1 MKPVILTILSS
12 VKDFGEIT
20 LALLGVIAGA
30 VWFVF
35 KKIVEYIQL
44 KNDIKD
50 IQTKLDLLL
59 SKQGAIILDI
69 ELIKHDM
76 TYLGHKQIRRKQKAD
91 EKENQQ

>member
-1 MKPVILTILSS
+1 MDKI
-12 VKDFGEIT
+12 KDYCEIT

-50 IQTKLDLLL
+50 IQAKLDLLL
-59 SKQGAIILDI
+59 SKQGTIILDI

-76 TYLGHKQIRRKQKAD
+76 THLGHKQIRRKQKAD

>member
-1 MKPVILTILSS
+1 MDKI
-12 VKDFGEIT
+12 KDFGEIT

-50 IQTKLDLLL
+50 IQAKLDLLL
-59 SKQGAIILDI
+59 SKQGTIIWDI

-76 TYLGHKQIRRKQKAD
+76 THLGHKQIRRKQKAY
-91 EKENQQ
+91 EKEDQQ

>member
-1 MKPVILTILSS
+1 MDKI
-12 VKDFGEIT
+12 KDYGEIT

-59 SKQGAIILDI
+59 SKQGTIILDI

-76 TYLGHKQIRRKQKAD
+76 THLGHKQIRRKLKAD
-91 EKENQQ
+91 EKEDQQ

>member
-1 MKPVILTILSS
+1 MDKI
-12 VKDFGEIT
+12 KDYIEPT

-59 SKQGAIILDI
+59 SKQGVIILDI

-76 TYLGHKQIRRKQKAD
+76 TSLGHKQIRRKQKAD

>member
-1 MKPVILTILSS
+1 MDKI
-12 VKDFGEIT
+12 KDYGQIT

-50 IQTKLDLLL
+50 IQAKLDLLL
-59 SKQGAIILDI
+59 SKQGTIILDI

-76 TYLGHKQIRRKQKAD
+76 THLDHKQIRRKQKAD
-91 EKENQQ
+91 EKEDQQ

>member
-1 MKPVILTILSS
+1 MDKI
-12 VKDFGEIT
+12 KDYGEKT
-20 LALLGVIAGA
+20 LALFGVIAGA

-59 SKQGAIILDI
+59 SKQGTIILDI
-69 ELIKHDM
+69 ELIKNDM
-76 TYLGHKQIRRKQKAD
+76 THLGHKPIRRKPKAD
-91 EKENQQ
+91 EKENQ